1 MITSDCV
8 LEKENEKGDEYL
20 VDTSVWIEFLNGKPG
35 PAVDQLKTWLM
46 VEKVVGLTATIY
58 QEILQGAAS
67 EAHFQK
73 FQTYFS
79 QQPFCH
85 PLDPVASFAEAAR
98 IYFLCRRRG
107 LTIRSTTDCLIARVA
122 IEHNL
127 VLLHND
133 RDFESMATVIPAL
146 RLA

>member
-46 VEKVVGLTATIY
+46 VGKVVGLTATIY
-58 QEILQGAAS
+58 QEILQGATS
-67 EAHFQK
+67 EAHFRK

-79 QQPFCH
+79 QQPF
-85 PLDPVASFAEAAR
+85 
-98 IYFLCRRRG
+98 
-107 LTIRSTTDCLIARVA
+107 
-122 IEHNL
+122 
-127 VLLHND
+127 
-133 RDFESMATVIPAL
+133 
-146 RLA
+146 

>member
-8 LEKENEKGDEYL
+8 LEKEKGDEYL

-46 VEKVVGLTATIY
+46 VGKVVGLTATIY

-79 QQPFCH
+79 QQPFYH